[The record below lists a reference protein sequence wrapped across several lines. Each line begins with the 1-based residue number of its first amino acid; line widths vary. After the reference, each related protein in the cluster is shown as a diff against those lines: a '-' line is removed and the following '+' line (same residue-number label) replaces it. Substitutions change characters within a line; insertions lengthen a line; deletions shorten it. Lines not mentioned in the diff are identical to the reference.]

1 MNRREG
7 RRGRVVRTVIRLGV
21 ILALSWPLAAVADPI
36 TYEVHRT
43 LSMIF
48 VEPGGFCADQGTP
61 GLMVPPPCPSYTL
74 SGTITTDG
82 TLGPW
87 GFEDHIIGLA
97 LTLSDGGSRSVAL
110 TEHQFFGAVA
120 TETELTRAP
129 GPPGAILSGI
139 GAGWNSCGRN
149 VGSTCYEAMV
159 FSDAPGIFMFNQNST
174 IGVVPEPGTAL
185 LVALGLILLGG
196 AGARIR

>member
-1 MNRREG
+1 MRA
-7 RRGRVVRTVIRLGV
+7 VIRLGLLLV
-21 ILALSWPLAAVADPI
+21 FSWPLAALADPI

-43 LSMIF
+43 LSMIL
-48 VEPGGFCADQGTP
+48 VEPSGFEPFCVDQGTP

-82 TLGPW
+82 TLGAW
-87 GFEDHIIGLA
+87 GFEDHIIALA
-97 LTLSDGGSRSVAL
+97 ITLSDGADRLVAL
-110 TEHQFFGAVA
+110 TEHEFFGAVA

-149 VGSTCYEAMV
+149 VGSTCYESMG
-159 FSDAPGIFMFNQNST
+159 FSDAPGIFMFNENST

-196 AGARIR
+196 AGARLR